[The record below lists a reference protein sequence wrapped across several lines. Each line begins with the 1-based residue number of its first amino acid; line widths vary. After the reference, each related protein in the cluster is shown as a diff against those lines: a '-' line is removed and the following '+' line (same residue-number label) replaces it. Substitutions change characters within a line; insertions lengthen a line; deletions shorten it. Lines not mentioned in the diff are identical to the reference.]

1 MPFCMIEFVNIYP
14 REFGIILK
22 HMDLIYSFFAVESE
36 GRVMESSRFRML
48 IASIKKKHSPEYKV
62 GG

>member
-1 MPFCMIEFVNIYP
+1 MIEFVNIYP

-36 GRVMESSRFRML
+36 GRVMESCTLSL
-48 IASIKKKHSPEYKV
+48 SKKHGTKTFYTD
-62 GG
+62 